1 MRKNYIYKV
10 MKICYLNLI
19 FFSFFFFFFCIS
31 EKAREKYF
39 LALSSYGFSF
49 STDSVQLI

>member
-19 FFSFFFFFFCIS
+19 FFSFFFFCIS